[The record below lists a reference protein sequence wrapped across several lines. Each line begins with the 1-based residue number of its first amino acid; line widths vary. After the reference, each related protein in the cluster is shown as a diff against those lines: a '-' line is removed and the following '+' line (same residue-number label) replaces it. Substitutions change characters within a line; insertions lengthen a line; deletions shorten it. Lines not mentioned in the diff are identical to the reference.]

1 MLANRDISLSNTSD
15 ATPYGEVVFTISCTV
30 GGQDA
35 PEQAYN
41 FVAIAHHHEAGVMT
55 MGHSTSGERGAD
67 AYRTA
72 CANAASDLYLTVMAI
87 IKYRQKFEVQRYAN

>member
-1 MLANRDISLSNTSD
+1 MLANRDISLSNTVD
-15 ATPYGEVVFTISCTV
+15 ATPYGDVAFTVSCTV

-41 FVAIAHHHEAGVMT
+41 FVAIAHHRETGVMT
-55 MGHSTSGERGAD
+55 MGHSTSGERGKD

-72 CANAASDLYLTVMAI
+72 CANAGCDLYLTVMAL